1 MSTAEKTP
9 ATATTG
15 SLPNTL
21 RLGLARGG
29 IELRQFFRERDSVV
43 FTFGLPMFMLLLLAT
58 MFTSTTAGTD
68 VTASQ
73 IFTASMI
80 AAGIMSTTLVTLG
93 VGVAMDREDGT
104 LKRLMGLPTPKAAYF
119 IGKIVLVF
127 VASVAEVVLLLALGV
142 VLYDVSL
149 PSAASDWFTFGWVF
163 VLGVIGSALLGI
175 AISSLPRSGRS
186 ASAVILL
193 PFIALQMISGVL
205 FNPIRDM
212 PSPLVEIGSV
222 FPLKWMAQGF
232 RSVFLPDSMVSQ
244 EVAGAW
250 ELERV
255 ALMLGVWCV
264 AGVVLCLLTFRWQ
277 RRRDG

>member
-1 MSTAEKTP
+1 MSTITR
-9 ATATTG
+9 TA
-15 SLPNTL
+15 LPGTL

-43 FTFGLPMFMLLLLAT
+43 FTFGLPPFMLLLLAT
-58 MFTSTTAGTD
+58 MFTDTFPGTD

-93 VGVAMDREDGT
+93 TGVAMDREDGT
-104 LKRLMGLPTPKAAYF
+104 LKRLMGMPTPKAAYF

-127 VASVAEVVLLLALGV
+127 VASVAEVILLLALGLA
-142 VLYDVSL
+142 LYDVSL
-149 PSAASDWFTFGWVF
+149 PTGATDWFTFGWVF
-163 VLGVIGSALLGI
+163 VLGVVASALLGI
-175 AISSLPRSGRS
+175 AISGLPRSGRS

-205 FNPIRDM
+205 FNPVRDL

-232 RSVFLPDSMVSQ
+232 RSVFLPDELVVQ
-244 EVAGAW
+244 EVAGTW
-250 ELERV
+250 ELGRV
-255 ALMLGVWCV
+255 AIVLGAWCV
-264 AGVVLCLLTFRWQ
+264 VGAALCLLTFRW
-277 RRRDG
+277 RRRGDG

>member
-1 MSTAEKTP
+1 MTTA
-9 ATATTG
+9 ARTA
-15 SLPNTL
+15 LPNTL
-21 RLGLARGG
+21 RLGMARGG

-43 FTFGLPMFMLLLLAT
+43 FTFGLPPFMLLLLAT
-58 MFTSTTAGTD
+58 MFTDTFPGTD

-93 VGVAMDREDGT
+93 TGVAMDREDGT
-104 LKRLMGLPTPKAAYF
+104 LKRLMGMPTPKAAYF

-127 VASVAEVVLLLALGV
+127 VASVAEVILLLALGV
-142 VLYDVSL
+142 ALYDVAL
-149 PSAASDWFTFGWVF
+149 PTAAADWFTFAWVF
-163 VLGVIGSALLGI
+163 VLGVIASSLLGI
-175 AISSLPRSGRS
+175 AISGLPRSGRS

-205 FNPIRDM
+205 FNPVRDL

-232 RSVFLPDSMVSQ
+232 RSVFLPDELVVQ
-244 EVAGAW
+244 EVAGTW
-250 ELERV
+250 ELGRV
-255 ALMLGVWCV
+255 ALILGAWCV
-264 AGVVLCLLTFRWQ
+264 VGAALCLLTFRW
-277 RRRDG
+277 RRRSDG